1 MNSCIYEGVVRHAR
15 YRPKENSFRT
25 SVFFLYLDLA
35 ELDTVFNDRWLWST
49 KGFNLA
55 YLRRKD
61 HFGDPS
67 LTIDEAVRT
76 LVQQKTGKR
85 PAGPVRMM
93 THLRYL
99 GHNFNPATF
108 YYCYDSAGSQVETI
122 VVEVHNTPWG
132 EVHCYVVD
140 ERDNIGSREQKRFR
154 LKKDFTVSPFMPM
167 DLVYEWTFTEPGTMV
182 NVHMEDFDKEGK
194 VFEAELSV
202 ERREI
207 TGASLARMLLKYPV
221 VTLKVVAGIYWQ
233 AFRLWVKGVPFY
245 GHAK

>member
-1 MNSCIYEGVVRHAR
+1 MQSCIFEGEVRHAR
-15 YRPKENSFRT
+15 YRPKENRFSM
-25 SVFFLYLDLA
+25 SVFFAYLDLA
-35 ELDTVFNDRWLWST
+35 ELEMVFSGRWFWSA
-49 KGFNLA
+49 KGVNLA

-67 LTIDEAVRT
+67 LTIDESVRR
-76 LVQQKTGKR
+76 LVQERTGTR
-85 PAGPVRMM
+85 PTGPVRMLC
-93 THLRYL
+93 HLRYF

-108 YYCYDSAGSQVETI
+108 YYCYDAVGSRIETI

-140 ERDNIGSREQKRFR
+140 ERDNIGTQVKRRFR

-167 DLVYEWTFTEPGTMV
+167 DLEYNWTFTEPENSV
-182 NVHMEDFDKEGK
+182 NVQMQDYDAAGLI
-194 VFEAELSV
+194 FEADLSA

-207 TGASLARMLLKYPV
+207 TGRSLGLMLLKYPL
-221 VTLKVVAGIYWQ
+221 VTVKVIAGIYWQ

-245 GHAK
+245 GHA

>member
-1 MNSCIYEGVVRHAR
+1 MNSCIYEGVIRHTR
-15 YRPKENSFRT
+15 YRPKENSFHHA
-25 SVFFLYLDLA
+25 VFFLYLDLA
-35 ELDTVFNDRWLWST
+35 ELDMVFDGRWLWST
-49 KGFNLA
+49 KGVNLA

-67 LTIDEAVRT
+67 LSLDEAVRK
-76 LVQQKTGKR
+76 LVQSKTGRR
-85 PAGPVRMM
+85 PAGPLRMM

-108 YYCYDSAGSQVETI
+108 YYCHDAAGGRVETI

-140 ERDNIGSREQKRFR
+140 ERDNIGTQEKKRFR

-167 DLVYEWTFTEPGTMV
+167 NLDYDWTFTEPGSRV
-182 NVHMEDFDKEGK
+182 NVHMADYDAEGK
-194 VFEAELSV
+194 IFEADLSA

-207 TGASLARMLLKYPV
+207 TGASLAAMLLRYPV
-221 VTLKVVAGIYWQ
+221 VTVKVIAGIYWQ
-233 AFRLWVKGVPFY
+233 ALRLWVKGVPFY
-245 GHAK
+245 GHA